1 MLAAQLQAALERIGI
16 PVVGVSIG
24 QLDDRSTWRIDYDD
38 PTIAQ
43 QLAGDELLASFD
55 PDNDEDY
62 LEERAEAEA
71 TAFLKKSSTQS
82 FLVVMAGFFDAQVVD
97 VQENLKAAYKQAYKD
112 EHSLP

>member
-1 MLAAQLQAALERIGI
+1 MLVAQLVSLFRRAGI
-16 PVVGVSIG
+16 PIHGVSIG
-24 QLDDRSTWRIDYDD
+24 DLDDRTTWKVDYKGATD
-38 PTIAQ
+38 AQ
-43 QLAGDELLASFD
+43 QAAGAELLATFD
-55 PDNDEDY
+55 PATDTDY

-71 TAFLKKSSTQS
+71 TAFLKKPSTQS